1 MNPYDRQTAIMNI
14 LCRERHTT
22 TARLAAELGYTERT
36 IRSDITTLSLGY
48 PLQTVRGRYGGGVQL
63 ADWFYPQSMTLAL
76 RQKELLERIQPL
88 LTGED
93 LIVLN
98 SILLQFDP
106 LKRLC

>member
-1 MNPYDRQTAIMNI
+1 MNI
-14 LCRERHTT
+14 LCRERRIT

-36 IRSDITTLSLGY
+36 IRSDITVLSLGY

-63 ADWFYPQSMTLAL
+63 ADWFNPQSHTLAPQ
-76 RQKELLERIQPL
+76 QKELLQRIRPL
-88 LTGED
+88 LAGED

-98 SILLQFDP
+98 SILVQFDP

>member
-1 MNPYDRQTAIMNI
+1 MNI
-14 LCRERHTT
+14 LCRERHII

-36 IRSDITTLSLGY
+36 IRSDITALSLGY

-63 ADWFYPQSMTLAL
+63 ADWFHPQSTTLAPQ
-76 RQKELLERIQPL
+76 QKELLQRIRPL

-98 SILLQFDP
+98 SILVQFDP